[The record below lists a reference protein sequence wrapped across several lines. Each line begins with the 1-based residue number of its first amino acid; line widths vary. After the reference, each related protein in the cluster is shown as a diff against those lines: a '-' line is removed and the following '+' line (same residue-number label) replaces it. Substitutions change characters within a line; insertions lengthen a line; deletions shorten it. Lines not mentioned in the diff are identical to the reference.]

1 MERSDWLAVIEE
13 LGPQFAAGAAERDT
27 HDTFVAD
34 HYPPLKERGVI
45 SALVPAELGGGGAS
59 HSTMA
64 AMLRQLARY
73 DGSTALALS
82 MHQHLVA
89 AQVVNHF
96 QGKPAPIL
104 ERVARERI
112 VLVSTGARDWLEST
126 GGARAV
132 DGGYRVSARKAF
144 ASGAPA
150 GDVAVTSVPFEDP
163 EAGWQVLH
171 FGVPLAAPGVS
182 IEQDWEAH
190 GMRATGSHTIV
201 FDDVFVPESAITL
214 RRPRGEF
221 HGIWNVIVTAAMP
234 LITGVY
240 VGLAEEAA
248 RIALPL
254 ARRRAD
260 DVTVQWAVGEMQSA
274 LSVAGALHDRMV
286 ALADDLHFVPDVD
299 LSSEVLAL
307 KSQAIEEAQHAV
319 EAAIEAA
326 GGPGYYRRT
335 GLERIRRD
343 IRAGDFHP
351 LPRKQQ
357 LSFTGRHALGLPPV
371 EVPVYEQRR
380 EPAAASR

>member
-1 MERSDWLAVIEE
+1 MEHNDWLAVIDEI
-13 LGPQFAAGAAERDT
+13 GPQFAEGAAERDA
-27 HDTFVAD
+27 HDTFIAD
-34 HYPPLKERGVI
+34 HYPVLKEHGVI
-45 SALVPAELGGGGAS
+45 SAQVPEELGGGGAS

-64 AMLRQLARY
+64 AMLRRLAGY
-73 DGSTALALS
+73 DASTALALS

-89 AQVVNHF
+89 AQVFNHV

-104 ERVARERI
+104 ERVAREQI

-132 DGGYRVSARKAF
+132 EGGYRVSARKAF

-150 GDVAVTSVPFEDP
+150 GDVAVTSAPYEDP

-171 FGVPLAAPGVS
+171 FGVPLTAPGVS
-182 IEQDWEAH
+182 IENDWQAH
-190 GMRATGSHTIV
+190 GMRATGSHTVV

-214 RRPRGEF
+214 RRPRGAF
-221 HGIWNVIVTAAMP
+221 QGIWNVIVPAAMP
-234 LITGVY
+234 LIAGVY

-260 DVTVQWAVGEMQSA
+260 DVTVQWATGEMQSA
-274 LSVAGALHDRMV
+274 VIVAGVLHDRMV
-286 ALADDLHFVPDVD
+286 ALANDLHFTPDAA
-299 LSSEVLAL
+299 LSSEVLVL
-307 KSQAIEEAQHAV
+307 KSQACEAAERAV

-357 LSFTGRHALGLPPV
+357 LSFTGRHALGLEPV
-371 EVPVYEQRR
+371 EVREFARQG
-380 EPAAASR
+380 EPAGAAR

>member
-1 MERSDWLAVIEE
+1 MQDAQWIDVIEAI
-13 LGPQFAAGAAERDT
+13 GPLFAAEAAERDAN
-27 HDTFVAD
+27 DRFVAE
-34 HYPPLKERGVI
+34 HYPVLKDRGVI
-45 SALVPAELGGGGAS
+45 SAMVPAELGGGGAS

-64 AMLRQLARY
+64 GMLRHLARY

-89 AQVVNHF
+89 AQVFNHF

-104 ERVARERI
+104 DRVARERI

-126 GGARAV
+126 GGARAAE
-132 DGGYRVSARKAF
+132 GGYLVSARKAF

-150 GDVAVTSVPFEDP
+150 GDVAVTSVPYEDP

-171 FGVPLAAPGVS
+171 FGVPLSAPGVS
-182 IEQDWEAH
+182 IQADWEAH

-201 FDDVFVPESAITL
+201 FDEVFVPEGAITL

-221 HGIWNVIVTAAMP
+221 HGIWNVIVAAAMP
-234 LITGVY
+234 LIAGVY
-240 VGLAEEAA
+240 VGLADAA
-248 RIALPL
+248 AELALPL

-260 DVTVQWAVGEMQSA
+260 DPTVQWAVGEMQSA
-274 LSVAGALHDRMV
+274 VVVAGALHDRMV
-286 ALADDLHFVPDVD
+286 ALTDDLHFVPSIE

-307 KSQAIEEAQHAV
+307 KSKVIEEATRAV

-343 IRAGDFHP
+343 VRAGDFHP
-351 LPRKQQ
+351 LPQKQQ
-357 LSFTGRHALGLPPV
+357 LSFTGRHALGLAPV
-371 EVPVYEQRR
+371 ETPVYERSR
-380 EPAAASR
+380 EPVLAIR